1 MDKEQLGRLGVWAAT
16 CFSPI
21 SEVVGLAQDLE
32 RWGFGA
38 LWIPDALARDQFVEL
53 TAVARETT
61 DLKLATGIV
70 SIYSRDSVTMAG
82 CRNALDEVSDGRFV
96 LGLGVSHGE
105 VVSGVRQHDY
115 GRPLHA
121 MRSYL
126 DQMAGVPYNS
136 APGETKGLVVLAALQ
151 DRMIRLAG
159 EQADG
164 AHPFFVTPEHTARA
178 RGIMGPGP
186 LLAPEQHVLFIQDA
200 SEARRVARQHMALH
214 LGLTNYR
221 NYLLAMGYAEEDFES
236 GGSDRLVDAIV
247 AWGDETAIMKRVE
260 DHWANG
266 ADHVCIQPLT
276 QDGEFGIDRQA
287 LEALAPS

>member
-21 SEVVGLAQDLE
+21 SEVVRLAQDLE
-32 RWGFGA
+32 RWGYGT

-53 TAVARETT
+53 TAVACETT

-70 SIYSRDSVTMAG
+70 SIYSRDPLTMVG
-82 CRNALDEVSDGRFV
+82 CRNALDEVSGGRFL

-105 VVSGVRQHDY
+105 VVSGVRQHHY
-115 GRPLHA
+115 GRPLSA

-126 DQMAGVPYNS
+126 DQMAEVPYNS
-136 APGETKGLVVLAALQ
+136 PPVETRGLVVLAALQ

-159 EQADG
+159 ERTDG
-164 AHPFFVTPEHTARA
+164 AHPFYVTPEHTAQARA
-178 RGIMGPGP
+178 IMGPGP
-186 LLAPEQHVLFIQDA
+186 LLAPEQHVLFIQDV

-214 LGLTNYR
+214 LRLANYR
-221 NYLLAMGYAEEDFES
+221 NYLLATGYTEEDFEN

-260 DHWANG
+260 EHWSNG

-276 QDGEFGIDRQA
+276 RDGEFGIDRET
-287 LEALAPS
+287 LEALAPA

>member
-16 CFSPI
+16 CFSPV
-21 SEVVGLAQDLE
+21 SEVVRLARDLE
-32 RWGFGA
+32 RWGYGT

-53 TAVARETT
+53 TAVACETT
-61 DLKLATGIV
+61 ELKVATGIV
-70 SIYSRDSVTMAG
+70 SIYSRDPLTMAG
-82 CRNALDEVSDGRFV
+82 CRNALDEVSGGRFV

-115 GRPLHA
+115 GKPLSA

-126 DQMAGVPYNS
+126 EQMAGVPYNS
-136 APGETKGLVVLAALQ
+136 PQVGTRGLLVLAALQ

-159 EQADG
+159 EQTDG

-178 RGIMGPGP
+178 RAIMGPGP

-200 SEARRVARQHMALH
+200 SEARRVARKHMALH
-214 LGLTNYR
+214 LGLANYR
-221 NYLLAMGYAEEDFES
+221 NYLMAMGYTEEDLEN

-260 DHWANG
+260 EHWANG

-276 QDGEFGIDRQA
+276 LDGEFGMDTRT
-287 LEALAPS
+287 LKALAPG